1 MRLDLF
7 LSQKTGLSRHRI
19 QKMIAEEGVVID
31 GRSIFK
37 PSFSVKGMEEF
48 EYHLPASQTGA
59 GLDPEDIPLEI
70 LYEDGAIAV
79 VNKPSGLVVHPG
91 AGCRSHTLVNALLY
105 RYKNLPVGEDPL
117 KPGIVHR
124 LDKETSGCLV
134 VAKTEEALKE
144 LQRQFKSREV
154 EKIYLA
160 LVVGAPPLEGRF
172 DKPLGRHPKSR
183 LKISSHTR
191 KGKEALTT
199 YRVLKRLEGLSL
211 VEVRLH
217 TGRTHQ
223 IRVHFAEAGF
233 PVAGDPTYGRRSKQF
248 REKFGRLMLHAWK
261 IKFSHPL
268 HGQTINIEAP
278 DDICHSKMPV
288 V

>member
-7 LSQKTGLSRHRI
+7 LSQKTGRSRHQI

-31 GRSIFK
+31 GRRIFK
-37 PSFSVKGMEEF
+37 PSFSIKGAEPL
-48 EYHLPASQTGA
+48 EYNFPARQTEIR
-59 GLDPEDIPLEI
+59 LKPENIELEI
-70 LYEDGAIAV
+70 LYEDEAIAV
-79 VNKPSGLVVHPG
+79 VNKPVGLVVHPG
-91 AGCRSHTLVNALLY
+91 AGCREHTLVNALLN
-105 RYKNLPVGEDPL
+105 RYKNLPVGSDPL

-144 LQRQFKSREV
+144 LQRQFKNREV

-183 LKISSHTR
+183 LKISSRTR

-199 YRVLKRLEGLSL
+199 YRVLKRLEDLSL

-223 IRVHFAEAGF
+223 IRVHFSEAGF
-233 PVAGDPTYGRRSKQF
+233 PIAGDPTYGRRSKLY
-248 REKFGRLMLHAWK
+248 REKFGRVMLHAWK
-261 IKFSHPL
+261 LRLQHPVNKEEV
-268 HGQTINIEAP
+268 QFEAP
-278 DDICHSKMPV
+278 LPEEMESLC
-288 V
+288 